1 MSPMLNF
8 CRPDGSDRE
17 TRFLIKTSGKLTRE
31 QLLRICWF
39 LTDDDLSETP
49 YLLDANG
56 NRVIEIGP
64 PPDYATANSTNLTQ
78 VFHNMGIPQ
87 VIRTEEFR
95 RLMVSEDQVQKYV
108 RDHKKNWTERWYKKP
123 LKRFSVRRK
132 PGLAYVLP
140 LSQEG
145 IQPLI
150 DFNGEHDLGFDEW
163 MLNWTYRMYIEEGW
177 DPTDAAIYNIGQLLS
192 SHCRHWE
199 FMGKYFIDGKEMPD
213 TPFELIKAPHEEHPG
228 NSLVAFYDNSSAIRG
243 YEINYLLP
251 ERPGECSPLVVK
263 RKILHPTNTAETHNA
278 PTGEE
283 AYEGAGT
290 GVIGMRRDL
299 EGEGR
304 GGFSF
309 YNAGGYCWPHMFFS
323 GYDLPWEERPKK
335 FRKGHPRDMIVQSFL
350 GLIKSANENGF
361 PCLLGFTRSM
371 EMEMPDGRYEAFFKP
386 ILYALGSG
394 GVLDEN
400 VHKSAPQVGDKQI
413 RIGGPIYPTGVGGGS
428 FSSQTA
434 GALKKANSSKAVQR
448 VDPEMAQKMYQVVK
462 TLAEMGEKN
471 PCRQVHDQGAGG
483 LGCNTHEAANPLGV
497 EADLEQISRGVKNL
511 PEWIAYNAEFQESNL
526 LVVPPESVDGV
537 KRICAIE
544 RCPCDEYGTYTG
556 TGRMV
561 VRNSRTGQTIINHNL
576 EKVLGKLPQ
585 REYYFET
592 RPEKLVPFD
601 MPNVSIAEATKLIF
615 SNVAVG
621 SKGFLT
627 NLMDRSVKGRSVYQQ
642 CCGPMQIPIGDAAV
656 FALSFDE
663 PYGMVSALGEQP
675 LKLMIDPEAGIRM
688 AKAEMLSN
696 MVGVFV
702 GNLADIKCSV
712 NWMWAIKFL
721 GEGAALYKAVNAL
734 SHFDR
739 ELGRLCENRGMAQP
753 DGGKDSLFMQ
763 KKIMDEIV
771 KSFRQCVI
779 GGYCTVPDIT
789 KIVTPDIKW
798 PGRSKLMYINPSPGK
813 YRMGGSIFA
822 YCNKQLG
829 NEPPDI
835 DDPWL
840 FFQSLVAIQQL
851 IKEGSILSL
860 HDRSDGG
867 LITTAAEMIM
877 AHNCGFDIDLPD
889 KDGDCE
895 DPLKMSMAEEAGWIC
910 EYDPQMENAVRSWL
924 KYNKIPHH
932 LLGWTTKEKVACIR
946 HQGKVVFEEKTPTL
960 RGWWEA
966 TSHQFERQFRNP
978 VCADQRYERSLD
990 RDVPQFRLNFAP
1002 KKTAPEIMIK
1012 TNKVKAAVLR
1022 EEGSNGEQEMA
1033 EMAFM
1038 GGMEPTNIHTSLL
1051 VEGSVTLDPYQV
1063 LLPVGGFA
1071 NRDAGK
1077 HGKGWAG
1084 TLKFNPNASETIDRF
1099 YRRKNTCTYGPCNA
1113 MQAFLYLGLAPF
1125 PDESE
1130 ENWPRMDR
1138 NDSWY
1143 FEHNWI
1149 NVLIRESRSVAFAGM
1164 EGSFVGI
1171 HTAHGAGK
1179 VHFRNPA
1186 LYQKALDLGLVPML
1200 YADDQGNAT
1209 ELFPWNPNGTP
1220 LGIAGFCSPDG
1231 CHTWTMPHIERFYRI
1246 EVAPWLPEKMKR
1258 SLETSYFLQVM
1269 QNLREYAE
1277 RHQKN

>member
-8 CRPDGSDRE
+8 CRPEGQDRE
-17 TRFLIKTSGKLTRE
+17 TRFLIKTSGKLTKE
-31 QLLRICWF
+31 QLFRMRWF
-39 LTDDDLSETP
+39 LQDDDLSETP
-49 YLLDANG
+49 YLYDTNG
-56 NRVIEIGP
+56 KKVVEVGP

-78 VFHNMGIPQ
+78 IFHNMGIPQ
-87 VIRTEEFR
+87 VIRIEEFKR
-95 RLMVSEDQVQKYV
+95 IRMLEEEVKQFVQDKV
-108 RDHKKNWTERWYKKP
+108 KKWTERWYKVP

-140 LSQEG
+140 LSKEG
-145 IQPLI
+145 IRPLSV
-150 DFNGEHDLGFDEW
+150 FNKEHDLGFDDW
-163 MLNWTYRMYIEEGW
+163 MLNWCYQMYIEDGW

-199 FMGKYFIDGKEMPD
+199 FMGRYFIDGTRMPY
-213 TPFELIKAPHEEHPG
+213 TPFELIKAPHEEYPG

-251 ERPGECSPLVVK
+251 ERPGECSPMVVR
-263 RKILHPTNTAETHNA
+263 RKILHPTNTAETHSA

-299 EGEGR
+299 EMIGR

-309 YNAGGYCWPHMFFS
+309 YNAGGYCWPHLFFP
-323 GYDLPWEERPKK
+323 GHDLIWEDRPKE
-335 FRKGHPRDMIVQSFL
+335 FRNGHPKDMIIQSFL
-350 GLIKSANENGF
+350 GLILSANENGF

-394 GVLDEN
+394 GVFDEN
-400 VHKSAPQVGDKQI
+400 VRRIEPEIGDKQI
-413 RIGGPIYPTGVGGGS
+413 RIGGPVYPTGVGGGS

-434 GALKKANSSKAVQR
+434 GSLKKDNSSKAVQR

-462 TLAEMGEKN
+462 TCAEMGEKN
-471 PCRQVHDQGAGG
+471 PSKGGHDQGAGG
-483 LGCNTHEAANPLGV
+483 TGCCTTESANPLGV
-497 EADLEQISRGVKNL
+497 EGDIEQISRGVENL
-511 PEWIAYNAEFQESNL
+511 PDMIAFNAEFQESNWMT
-526 LVVPPESVDGV
+526 VAPDSVDEV
-537 KRICAIE
+537 KRICAVE
-544 RCPCDEYGTYTG
+544 RCPCDVYGTYTG

-561 VRNSRTGQTIINHNL
+561 VRNSRTGQTIVDHNL
-576 EKVLGKLPQ
+576 EKVLGELPR
-585 REYYFET
+585 REYHFTT
-592 RPEKLVPFD
+592 RLEKLLPFD
-601 MPNVSIAEATKLIF
+601 PPNMSIAEATKLIF

-627 NLMDRSVKGRSVYQQ
+627 NLMDRSVKGRTVYQQ

-656 FALSFDE
+656 FALSFDGPE
-663 PYGMVSALGEQP
+663 GMVSALGEQP

-688 AKAEMLSN
+688 AKAEVLTN
-696 MVGVFV
+696 MAGVW
-702 GNLADIKCSV
+702 LRDWADAKCSV

-721 GEGAALYKAVNAL
+721 GEGAALYRAVNAL

-739 ELGRLCENRGMAQP
+739 ELGKYCGNRGMAQP

-763 KKIMDEIV
+763 KLIEEII

-779 GGYCTVPDIT
+779 GGYCTVPDIR
-789 KIVTPDIKW
+789 KIATPDIKR

-813 YRMGGSIFA
+813 YRLGGSIFA

-829 NEPPDI
+829 NESPDI

-840 FFQSLVAIQQL
+840 FYQSLAAVQQL
-851 IKEGSILSL
+851 VKEGLILSL

-867 LITTAAEMIM
+867 LITTATEMIM
-877 AHNCGFDIDLPD
+877 AHNCGFNIDLPHI
-889 KDGDCE
+889 DGNCE
-895 DPLKMSMAEEAGWIC
+895 DPIAMLMAEEAGWIC
-910 EYDPQMENAVRSWL
+910 EYDPRTENAVKEWFE
-924 KYNKIPHH
+924 YNKVPHH
-932 LLGWTTKEKVACIR
+932 LLGWTTEKKVACIR
-946 HQGKVVFEEKTPTL
+946 HQGKVVFEERTPTL

-978 VCADQRYERSLD
+978 VCADQRYERTLD
-990 RDVPQFRLNFAP
+990 RNIPEYRLTYTP
-1002 KKTAPEIMIK
+1002 KTTALEIMIK
-1012 TNKVKAAVLR
+1012 SKKVKAAVLR
-1022 EEGSNGEQEMA
+1022 EEGSNGDQEMA
-1033 EMAFM
+1033 EMAYL
-1038 GGMEPTNIHTSLL
+1038 GGMEPTNVHTSLL
-1051 VEGSVTLDPYQV
+1051 VEGSVTLDPYKV

-1084 TLKFNPNASETIDRF
+1084 TLKYNPNAAGSIGRF
-1099 YRRKNTCTYGPCNA
+1099 YERKDTCTYGPCNA
-1113 MQAFLYLGLAPF
+1113 MQAFLYLGIAPF
-1125 PDESE
+1125 PNEPE
-1130 ENWPRMDR
+1130 ENWPRMDK

-1149 NVLIRESRSVAFAGM
+1149 NVLILKSKSVAFQGM
-1164 EGSFVGI
+1164 AGSFVGI

-1179 VHFRNPA
+1179 VYFRDA
-1186 LYQKALDLGLVPML
+1186 SLYKRALDLGLVPMA
-1200 YADDQGNAT
+1200 YADDLGNVT
-1209 ELFPWNPNGTP
+1209 ELYPWNPNGSP
-1220 LGIAGFCSPDG
+1220 FGIAGFCSPDG
-1231 CHTWTMPHIERFYRI
+1231 RHTFTMPHIERFYRI
-1246 EVAPWLPEKMKR
+1246 ETAPWLPEKMKR
-1258 SLETSYFLQVM
+1258 NLETSYFLQVM
-1269 QNLREYAE
+1269 HNLREFSE
-1277 RHQKN
+1277 QHQEK